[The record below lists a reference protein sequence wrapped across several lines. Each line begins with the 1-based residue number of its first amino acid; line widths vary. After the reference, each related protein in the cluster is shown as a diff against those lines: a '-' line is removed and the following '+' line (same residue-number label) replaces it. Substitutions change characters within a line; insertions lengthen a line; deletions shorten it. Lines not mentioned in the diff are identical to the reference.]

1 MNIETKSKINNL
13 LMNSYPGGLLFS
25 EGLKK
30 QGYSDQLLKQYRNS
44 GWLTSLSKGV
54 MYRSGDSI
62 SALAALASCQEQTGK
77 QYRIAAHSALELSGF
92 YHFVPMGKPQLI
104 VASNEARMPLWAKS
118 DLFDMTIKF
127 FTTSA
132 FDLIQ
137 EQTINQNNYTVQAS
151 TPELAFMECLLLAP
165 KQYSYMDLYYI
176 MEQLTAL
183 RPAKIQQLLEATNNL
198 TVKRLFLY
206 MAEKAN
212 YPWFQAIDFSRIN
225 LGTSKI
231 QLCKGGVYVSKYKI
245 TIPRELAEYE

>member
-1 MNIETKSKINNL
+1 MAIETRSKINNL

-54 MYRSGDSI
+54 MYRSGDSL

-77 QYRIAAHSALELSGF
+77 KYRIAAHSALELSGY
-92 YHFVPMGKPQLI
+92 YHYVPMGKPQLM
-104 VASNEARMPLWAKS
+104 VASNEARMPQWAKS

-132 FDLIQ
+132 FGLIQ
-137 EQTINQNNYTVQAS
+137 EQTIKQNNYTVQAS

-165 KQYSYMDLYYI
+165 NQYSYMDLYYI

-245 TIPRELAEYE
+245 TIPRELADYE

>member
-1 MNIETKSKINNL
+1 MTIETKSKINSL
-13 LMNSYPGGLLFS
+13 LMNIHPGGLLFS

-30 QGYSDQLLKQYRNS
+30 QGYSDQLMKQYRKS
-44 GWLTSLSKGV
+44 GWLKSLSKGV
-54 MYRSGDSI
+54 MYRSGDSL
-62 SALAALASCQEQTGK
+62 SALAALASCQEQTDK
-77 QYRIAAHSALELSGF
+77 LYRVAAHSALELSGY
-92 YHFVPMGKPQLI
+92 YHFVPMGKPQLM
-104 VASNEARMPLWAKS
+104 VASNEPRTPQWAKS
-118 DLFDMTIKF
+118 DLFDMTIEF

-132 FDLIQ
+132 FGFIQ
-137 EQTINQNNYTVQAS
+137 KQTIKQNNYTLNAS
-151 TPELAFMECLLLAP
+151 IPELAFMECLLLAP
-165 KQYSYMDLYYI
+165 KRYSYMDLYYI

-183 RPAKIQQLLEATNNL
+183 RPAKVQQLLEATSNL

-212 YPWFQAIDFSRIN
+212 YPWFQAIEFERIE

>member
-1 MNIETKSKINNL
+1 MSIELRSKINSL
-13 LMNSYPGGLLFS
+13 LTNILPGGIIFS

-54 MYRSGDSI
+54 MYRSGDSL

-77 QYRIAAHSALELSGF
+77 QYRVAAHSALELSGY

-104 VASNEARMPLWAKS
+104 VASNEPRTPLWAKS
-118 DLFDMTIKF
+118 DLFDMTFEF
-127 FTTSA
+127 FSTSA
-132 FDLIQ
+132 FGQIQ
-137 EQTINQNNYTVQAS
+137 EQAITQNNYTIKAS
-151 TPELAFMECLLLAP
+151 IPELAFMECLLLAP
-165 KQYSYMDLYYI
+165 NRYSYMDLYYI

-183 RPAKIQQLLEATNNL
+183 RPAKVQQLLETTNNL
-198 TVKRLFLY
+198 TVKRMFLY
-206 MAEKAN
+206 MAEKVN

>member
-13 LMNSYPGGLLFS
+13 LMNSYSGGLLFS

-54 MYRSGDSI
+54 MYRSGDSL

-77 QYRIAAHSALELSGF
+77 QYRIAAHSALELSGY
-92 YHFVPMGKPQLI
+92 YHYVPMGKPQLM
-104 VASNEARMPLWAKS
+104 VASNEARMPQWAKS
-118 DLFDMTIKF
+118 ELFDMTIKF

-137 EQTINQNNYTVQAS
+137 EQTIKQNNYTIQAS

-165 KQYSYMDLYYI
+165 NRYSFMDLYYI

-183 RPAKIQQLLEATNNL
+183 RPAKVQQLLETTNNL
-198 TVKRLFLY
+198 TVKRMFLY

-231 QLCKGGVYVSKYKI
+231 QLCKGGVYISKYKI
-245 TIPRELAEYE
+245 TIPTELAEYE